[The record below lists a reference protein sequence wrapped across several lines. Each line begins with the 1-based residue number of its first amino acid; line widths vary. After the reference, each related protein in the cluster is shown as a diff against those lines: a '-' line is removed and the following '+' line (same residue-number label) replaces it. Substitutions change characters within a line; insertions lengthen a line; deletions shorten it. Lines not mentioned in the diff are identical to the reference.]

1 MADFPTAK
9 TEAVDNVTD
18 VLAKHVNN
26 LEDKVGIDGS
36 VDTDSLDYK
45 VNHFS
50 ETDPVYT
57 AWDKD
62 YDDLTN
68 TPTIPTRDS
77 LGLDTDDTVT
87 FANLSG
93 TNTGDNAT
101 NSNYSG
107 LDTAKLN
114 IDQTTP
120 QTTVGT
126 FTFPV
131 LHTPTINGGILAND
145 DITIQSTTH
154 ATKTTSYVILQP
166 TSGNVGIGTT
176 SPNNLLQVNDLIS
189 FTNADWRTQ
198 IGYQAGKYDLGQY
211 NTWIGYQAGSA
222 NNSTGKTDAADY
234 NTAVGYQALYSNT
247 TGSRNSAQGY
257 AALHSNTT
265 GNRNSAQ
272 GVYALHSNTTGSY
285 NSAQGYAALR
295 YNTTG
300 SYNSAQGMYALYSN
314 TTGSYNS
321 AQGVYALYSNTTG
334 IRNSAQG
341 YAALHSNTIGSSN
354 TGVGYNTGRGITYGS
369 GNTILGAN
377 VTGLAAGLTNNII
390 LANGT
395 GAIKAQNDGTD
406 WNFTGNVGIEITAPT
421 AKLHIVGSA
430 DTQQLIV
437 KGNATQT
444 ANLVEIQNS
453 SATVLVKV
461 SGTGVFFPLQAAT
474 ASAPAYVK
482 GGLYFDL
489 TLNKLMVGG
498 ATGWEALSSA

>member
-265 GNRNSAQ
+265 G
-272 GVYALHSNTTGSY
+272 SY

-295 YNTTG
+295 Y
-300 SYNSAQGMYALYSN
+300 N

>member
-257 AALHSNTT
+257 AALHSNT
-265 GNRNSAQ
+265 
-272 GVYALHSNTTGSY
+272 
-285 NSAQGYAALR
+285 
-295 YNTTG
+295 
-300 SYNSAQGMYALYSN
+300 
-314 TTGSYNS
+314 
-321 AQGVYALYSNTTG
+321 
-334 IRNSAQG
+334 
-341 YAALHSNTIGSSN
+341 IGSSN